1 MPITQVAG
9 NKAFT
14 YVDNLGK
21 IGVSEISFWHPVGLA
36 RGQEDVLYVLNWGY
50 ANRPS
55 ARITKTHLTSQEWI
69 CDIGTAGSG
78 PGEFLWP
85 GGLAI
90 DEQENLYVTDQAI
103 SKVVSFTKD
112 GEFISKWGCEGVGK
126 GEFRMPTGIVLDD
139 DGSFLIVD
147 SRNNRIQ
154 RYTKDGCILDQFGK
168 EGNSNGEFK
177 LPWGIGLDTDRN
189 IYVSDW
195 GNSRVQKFD
204 NQGNFLATIGCP
216 GTGEGELDHPSDVTI
231 DNDGDV
237 YVADWGNE
245 RVVVF
250 ESDGSYLATLI
261 GNATNLSRW
270 AKAAVDSNPEVQ
282 KARNRVDL
290 SPEWRFRRPSS
301 INIGDDYK
309 ILIAEAQ
316 HMRVQVYQKDRNYQE
331 AQFTL

>member
-1 MPITQVAG
+1 MPVTQVAG

-36 RGQEDVLYVLNWGY
+36 RGEEDVLYVLNWGY
-50 ANRPS
+50 ANKPS
-55 ARITKTHLTSQEWI
+55 ARITKTYLTTQEWI

-78 PGEFLWP
+78 AGEFLWP
-85 GGLAI
+85 GGLAV
-90 DEQENLYVTDQAI
+90 DENENLYVTDQAI

-112 GEFISKWGCEGVGK
+112 GEFITKWGLEGSGK
-126 GEFRMPTGIVLDD
+126 GEFHMPTGIVLDN
-139 DGSFLIVD
+139 GESFLIVD
-147 SRNNRIQ
+147 SRNNRVQ
-154 RYTKDGCILDQFGK
+154 RYTKDGKILDQFGK
-168 EGNSNGEFK
+168 QGQSHGEFQ
-177 LPWGIGLDTDRN
+177 LPWGLGLDLNRN
-189 IYVSDW
+189 IYVADW

-204 NQGNFLATIGCP
+204 NHGKFMGTIGSP
-216 GTGEGELDHPSDVTI
+216 GIGEGELDHPSDVTI
-231 DNDGDV
+231 DKDGDI

-250 ESDGSYLATLI
+250 ESDGSYLATLK
-261 GNATNLSRW
+261 GDATNLSRW
-270 AKAAVDSNPEVQ
+270 AEAAVDSNPDLQ
-282 KARNRVDL
+282 KARARVDL

-301 INIGDDYK
+301 IHIGDDYK

-316 HMRVQVYQKDRNYQE
+316 HMRVQVYQKDPKYQE